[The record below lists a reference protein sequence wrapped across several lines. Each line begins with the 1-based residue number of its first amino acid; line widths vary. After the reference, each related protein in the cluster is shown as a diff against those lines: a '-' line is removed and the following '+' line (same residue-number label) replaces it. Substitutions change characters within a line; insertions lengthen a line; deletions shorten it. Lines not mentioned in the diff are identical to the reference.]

1 MIEVVGVRFKKAGKI
16 YYFDPSN
23 IEINKG
29 EYVIVET
36 IRGIEFGEAVIA
48 KKQINES
55 EIVAPLKNVIRKA
68 TEEDIKKHHENK
80 EKEKYALETCL
91 QKIQEH
97 KLNMKLIDVEYTLII
112 TKLYSIL
119 QQMVEWI
126 LEN

>member
-48 KKQINES
+48 KKQINEN

-68 TEEDIKKHHENK
+68 TEEDIKNIM
-80 EKEKYALETCL
+80 
-91 QKIQEH
+91 KIRKKKNTH
-97 KLNMKLIDVEYTLII
+97 
-112 TKLYSIL
+112 
-119 QQMVEWI
+119 
-126 LEN
+126 

>member
-68 TEEDIKKHHENK
+68 TEEDIKN
-80 EKEKYALETCL
+80 
-91 QKIQEH
+91 I
-97 KLNMKLIDVEYTLII
+97 MKTRKKKN
-112 TKLYSIL
+112 TH
-119 QQMVEWI
+119 
-126 LEN
+126 